1 MNPTTSPQAL
11 LIIDMQRG
19 MADAKAGR
27 RNNPQAEDNIA
38 RLLAAWR
45 QAGQPVVH
53 VRHLSRSPTSAFWP
67 GQTGAE
73 FQPRFEP
80 LATEHV
86 VEKNVTDAFVCSGLE
101 RWLHV
106 RGIRDLYVVGVSTNY
121 SVEATVRSSGNL
133 GFHTTVVSD
142 ATFTFDMQDISGLL
156 RLAED
161 VHVMSLSNLRG
172 EYATVLNTAELL
184 EQIHT
189 PSGRENPNDHA
200 RDMGL

>member
-1 MNPTTSPQAL
+1 MTTSKSLRAL

-19 MADAKAGR
+19 MADARAGR
-27 RNNPQAEDNIA
+27 RNNSQAEDNIA
-38 RLLAAWR
+38 LLLDAWR
-45 QAGQPVVH
+45 LAGRPVVH

-67 GQTGAE
+67 GQIGAE

-86 VEKNVTDAFVCSGLE
+86 MEKNVTDAFVGSGLE

-106 RGIRDLYVVGVSTNY
+106 RGIRELVIVGVSTNY
-121 SVEATVRSSGNL
+121 SVEATARSAGNL
-133 GFHTTVVSD
+133 GFTTSVVSD
-142 ATFTFDMQDISGLL
+142 ATFTFDMQDISGAL
-156 RLAED
+156 RPAED

-184 EQIHT
+184 AQLDA

-200 RDMGL
+200 HNIGL